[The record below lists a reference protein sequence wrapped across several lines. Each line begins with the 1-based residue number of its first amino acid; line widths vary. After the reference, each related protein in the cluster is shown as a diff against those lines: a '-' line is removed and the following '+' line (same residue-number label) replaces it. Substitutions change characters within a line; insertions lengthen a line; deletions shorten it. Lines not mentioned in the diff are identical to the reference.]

1 MDNFLDRNLLVF
13 EGTQAIQFI
22 QRIYSPNKTI
32 LKWIVNV
39 DIQQFLPSKDSPTPK
54 LDVQYLNSQLITTL
68 SYNYGNSNVLPQD
81 ENDVLTDPKN
91 GKLYKRQK
99 DMEAIYQ
106 NDLMELFIQEELPFL
121 LENPGHIAVLR

>member
-1 MDNFLDRNLLVF
+1 MLIFNSFYQV
-13 EGTQAIQFI
+13 
-22 QRIYSPNKTI
+22 RIH
-32 LKWIVNV
+32 
-39 DIQQFLPSKDSPTPK
+39 QHQSKH
-54 LDVQYLNSQLITTL
+54 VQYLNSQLITTL

-106 NDLMELFIQEELPFL
+106 NDLMEVIYSRRTS
-121 LENPGHIAVLR
+121 VLIRKPWSYRQSS

>member
-13 EGTQAIQFI
+13 EEQQAIQFI

-54 LDVQYLNSQLITTL
+54 
-68 SYNYGNSNVLPQD
+68 
-81 ENDVLTDPKN
+81 
-91 GKLYKRQK
+91 
-99 DMEAIYQ
+99 
-106 NDLMELFIQEELPFL
+106 
-121 LENPGHIAVLR
+121 